1 MVRYWGLLELIIVLE
16 GGREGGGSKIL
27 LYCYKTVGTLVLS
40 VLLVLLVVVV
50 VCLYAET
57 GL

>member
-16 GGREGGGSKIL
+16 GGREGGGGSKIS

-40 VLLVLLVVVV
+40 VLLVLLVW
-50 VCLYAET
+50 
-57 GL
+57 